1 MIAPDGAPQL
11 GDEVPHRLQ
20 FPWQVIVTHAFQPLP
35 EHLEA
40 DMIEKIETKMFSR
53 RSAFSLL
60 GLPAALG
67 LAAAP
72 MAPMPSDANEQTATA
87 APGRR
92 RVALAL
98 QGGGSHGAF
107 TWGVLD
113 RLLDDATINTAA
125 CAKSRA

>member
-1 MIAPDGAPQL
+1 LA
-11 GDEVPHRLQ
+11 GDR
-20 FPWQVIVTHAFQPLP
+20 ITYAFQPLL

-92 RVALAL
+92 RIALAL
-98 QGGGSHGAF
+98 QGADRMALLRGAC
-107 TWGVLD
+107 LID
-113 RLLDDATINTAA
+113 
-125 CAKSRA
+125 S